1 VEKENKNQEEKNE
14 FISLSEVAKIIGYT
28 PEYLNLLSRKKKL
41 KAEKIGRNWYTK
53 KRWLNDFLAVAPG
66 DGSKQGENK
75 ISCSNFEAENFE
87 LPEKV
92 TEAREVEK
100 REKEKA
106 DIFSFQ
112 QESKQSQKLEEAN
125 PELGK
130 KWLKIFSF
138 MSVIMIL
145 VPMIFLVIYSLKNF
159 SQKRDG
165 ELERILENQIV
176 ESGIMNEN
184 SQLGKVAGEE
194 NLSQSNS
201 LVGKTALASENFRIN
216 DINIGGDILVLENG
230 ENSPMEIYNVKSE
243 SFVANKKDEVKLV
256 VSWKTNKMGNS
267 QISYSKN
274 NAQKGKD
281 IKEDSYGFNHS
292 VVISDLEPRTSYV
305 YQIKCRDRWGN
316 EVESNN
322 FGIYT
327 ASKPVSVFDLIA
339 NAIGEVFGW
348 ALKK

>member
-1 VEKENKNQEEKNE
+1 
-14 FISLSEVAKIIGYT
+14 
-28 PEYLNLLSRKKKL
+28 
-41 KAEKIGRNWYTK
+41 
-53 KRWLNDFLAVAPG
+53 
-66 DGSKQGENK
+66 
-75 ISCSNFEAENFE
+75 
-87 LPEKV
+87 
-92 TEAREVEK
+92 
-100 REKEKA
+100 
-106 DIFSFQ
+106 
-112 QESKQSQKLEEAN
+112 
-125 PELGK
+125 
-130 KWLKIFSF
+130 
-138 MSVIMIL
+138 MSVTMIL

-159 SQKRDG
+159 SQKSDG
-165 ELERILENQIV
+165 ELERILENQVI

-216 DINIGGDILVLENG
+216 DINVGGDILVLENG

-243 SFVANKKDEVKLV
+243 SFVTNKKDEVKLV

-274 NAQKGKD
+274 NVQKGKE

-305 YQIKCRDRWGN
+305 YQIKCQDRWGN

-327 ASKPVSVFDLIA
+327 ASKPVSIFDLIA